1 MNKRIRENLTIPNA
15 ITLLRIF
22 LIPVFVYYYVTEQFV
37 IALLFLGLSG
47 LSDVVDGFI
56 ARRFNMI
63 SPAGKIF
70 DPIAD
75 KLTSATVALCLG
87 FRHNILLVLA
97 GIFTFKEILSLIGTI
112 ILFRKKKRPSQA
124 RWWGKMATA
133 ILYSDML
140 LAILSDLFPDIIRE
154 SVIVAVTTFAI
165 VCTVFAFIN
174 YLKLFFTILNDD
186 EGETTG
192 ETI

>member
-1 MNKRIRENLTIPNA
+1 V
-15 ITLLRIF
+15 F

-37 IALLFLGLSG
+37 NALIFLALSG
-47 LSDVVDGFI
+47 FSDVVDGFI
-56 ARRFNMI
+56 ARKFNMI

-87 FRHNILLVLA
+87 FRHHILLVLA
-97 GIFTFKEILSLIGTI
+97 GIFTIKEILSLIGTI
-112 ILFRKKKRPSQA
+112 VLFRRKKRPSQA

-133 ILYSDML
+133 ILYSNML
-140 LAILSDLFPDIIRE
+140 LAILSDLFPNIIKE
-154 SVIVAVTTFAI
+154 PIIITVTTIAI
-165 VCTVFAFIN
+165 ICTVFAFIN
-174 YLKLFFTILNDD
+174 YLKLFFTILNGGDS
-186 EGETTG
+186 ETTG